1 MKNKS
6 KRKFLKSLGSFG
18 VFLAGAN
25 LPVWAINTSVHAAS
39 SSLSY
44 SLLEPDKNGLMLM
57 KGFKSRIIAVSGD
70 RIKAFKKFKW
80 HRHAD
85 GGATFKTNDGGWIYV
100 SNSEKGH
107 REGGVGA
114 IRFNR
119 NAKIVDGYQIC
130 KNTNMN
136 CAGGL
141 TPWNTWLTCE
151 EDVGGYT
158 WECDPFGKKKQIK
171 IQSLGMFTHEAAA
184 VDPRTSI
191 IYQTEDTKEGGF
203 YRFIPENK
211 IIEMGQLAK
220 EKGKFQVM
228 QIKIDNTIK
237 WNDVPNQIAKYK
249 EPGKNKLMNSLMKR
263 TANKKVNYTKFKRGE
278 GAWYHDGK
286 VYFATTGSH
295 EIWTY
300 DIRNNTC
307 EVLYKK
313 NKTGVLK
320 DPDNVTV
327 SKNGL
332 VMAAEDGGNL
342 EICGI
347 SKNGKAF
354 PILRLPDHKGSELTG
369 PAFDPSGRRLYFSSQ
384 RYKKKSYT
392 FEVEGPFNKI
402 SL

>member
-44 SLLEPDKNGLMLM
+44 NLLEPDKNGLMLM

-119 NAKIVDGYQIC
+119 NAKIVDGYRIC

-158 WECDPFGKKKQIK
+158 WECDPFGKKKQIN
-171 IQSLGMFTHEAAA
+171 
-184 VDPRTSI
+184 
-191 IYQTEDTKEGGF
+191 QTKLNTTYF
-203 YRFIPENK
+203 LNRFS
-211 IIEMGQLAK
+211 Q
-220 EKGKFQVM
+220 
-228 QIKIDNTIK
+228 
-237 WNDVPNQIAKYK
+237 
-249 EPGKNKLMNSLMKR
+249 
-263 TANKKVNYTKFKRGE
+263 
-278 GAWYHDGK
+278 
-286 VYFATTGSH
+286 
-295 EIWTY
+295 
-300 DIRNNTC
+300 IRNN
-307 EVLYKK
+307 
-313 NKTGVLK
+313 
-320 DPDNVTV
+320 
-327 SKNGL
+327 
-332 VMAAEDGGNL
+332 
-342 EICGI
+342 
-347 SKNGKAF
+347 
-354 PILRLPDHKGSELTG
+354 
-369 PAFDPSGRRLYFSSQ
+369 SS
-384 RYKKKSYT
+384 
-392 FEVEGPFNKI
+392 
-402 SL
+402 